1 MKVNALMLLVKQNG
15 ETIHVQEE
23 RTEFISMEQP
33 IFCSLQK
40 LSGLLLSVYHSYAT
54 IAAGSLK
61 RLMVQVLICVLN
73 D

>member
-33 IFCSLQK
+33 IFYS
-40 LSGLLLSVYHSYAT
+40 S
-54 IAAGSLK
+54 
-61 RLMVQVLICVLN
+61 
-73 D
+73 